1 MTVNA
6 YDQAQRDMSTGRAA
20 EARALTR
27 CAMALNDAMAS
38 KDPNGLYEAVR
49 LNYQLWLLFYSAIEK
64 NQVDLPQPVRN
75 NVLALASYVVN
86 SSTRAFAGEVKVLE
100 TLININRNIAAGLME
115 TPPGS
120 VAPTPE
126 PGPTL
131 QTPFQSTMA

>member
-6 YDQAQRDMSTGRAA
+6 YDQTQRDMSTGRAA

-38 KDPNGLYEAVR
+38 KDPDALYEAVR
-49 LNYQLWLLFYSAIEK
+49 LNYRLWLLFYSEIEK
-64 NQVDLPQPVRN
+64 NQVELPQPVRN

-86 SSTRAFAGEVKVLE
+86 SSTRAFAGETKVLE

-120 VAPTPE
+120 TESAPNS
-126 PGPTL
+126 GPAP
-131 QTPFQSTMA
+131 QVPFQSTMA

>member
-6 YDQAQRDMSTGRAA
+6 YDQTQRDMSTGRAA

-27 CAMALNDAMAS
+27 CAMALNDAMGS
-38 KDPNGLYEAVR
+38 KDPDALYEAVR
-49 LNYQLWLLFYSAIEK
+49 LNYRLWLLFFSEIEK
-64 NQVDLPQPVRN
+64 NQVDLPPPVRN
-75 NVLALASYVVN
+75 NVLALASYVVK

-120 VAPTPE
+120 TEATPASGTAP
-126 PGPTL
+126 
-131 QTPFQSTMA
+131 QAPFQSTMA